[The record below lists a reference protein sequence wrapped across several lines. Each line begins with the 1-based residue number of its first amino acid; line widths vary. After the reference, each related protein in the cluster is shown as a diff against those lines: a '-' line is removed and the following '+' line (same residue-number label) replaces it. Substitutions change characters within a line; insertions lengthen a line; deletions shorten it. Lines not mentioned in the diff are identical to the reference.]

1 MLLSNMCKND
11 GIATKILAMEAK
23 PVAGLSTGTTAV
35 AQLADIFLKGTD
47 KSYNLNCTYDF
58 LASVFA
64 TLAAVRIAV
73 DFFFLRH
80 ILLDEASY
88 MELY

>member
-11 GIATKILAMEAK
+11 GIATKVLALEGK
-23 PVAGLSTGTTAV
+23 PVAGLTTGTTAV

-47 KSYNLNCTYDF
+47 KSYNPNCTYDF

-64 TLAAVRIAV
+64 TLAAVSRSRPSICSG
-73 DFFFLRH
+73 FLDH
-80 ILLDEASY
+80 SL
-88 MELY
+88 

>member
-11 GIATKILAMEAK
+11 GIATKVLAMEAK
-23 PVAGLSTGTTAV
+23 PVAGLSSGTTAV

-47 KSYNLNCTYDF
+47 KSYNPNCTYDF

-64 TLAAVRIAV
+64 TLAAVRFAV
-73 DFFFLRH
+73 DFFFCHKFLNDR
-80 ILLDEASY
+80 SK
-88 MELY
+88 ME